1 MTSALFNIAS
11 FSLAVGLL
19 ASCAVFA
26 VRFLGI
32 RKDLQENEAHMLFKQ
47 AMSAEAQQ
55 ERAAAEIRSREL
67 SGLEARLADAGLAV
81 SPRAWRALQLSLIHI

>member
-1 MTSALFNIAS
+1 MTGALFNIAS

-32 RKDLQENEAHMLFKQ
+32 RKDLQETRPAC
-47 AMSAEAQQ
+47 SS
-55 ERAAAEIRSREL
+55 SR
-67 SGLEARLADAGLAV
+67 
-81 SPRAWRALQLSLIHI
+81 P